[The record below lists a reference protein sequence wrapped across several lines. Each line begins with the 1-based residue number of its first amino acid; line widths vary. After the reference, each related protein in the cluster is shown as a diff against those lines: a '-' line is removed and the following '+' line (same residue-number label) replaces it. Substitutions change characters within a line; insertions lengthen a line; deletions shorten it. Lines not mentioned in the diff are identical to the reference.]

1 MARTHPATSS
11 AALDA
16 RSRLPAA
23 AAAAWATVFAAASAY
38 WAAGGTGGSATIAN
52 DLAERAAARDP
63 GFVATLWTAAALKL
77 LLAALALALARPV
90 AGRLESAVR
99 FAGWASGTALAL
111 YGSLVGLV
119 EFVSMGLGVREVRAG
134 IGHAAVAWYIF
145 LWEPAWVLGG
155 LLFLAAARTAP
166 RPQRLRWFPGSLD
179 HG

>member
-1 MARTHPATSS
+1 MARTRPATSS

-23 AAAAWATVFAAASAY
+23 AAAAWATAFAAASAY

-90 AGRLESAVR
+90 AGRLGSAVR

-111 YGSLVGLV
+111 YGLVGLV
-119 EFVSMGLGVREVRAG
+119 EFVSMGLGIREVPAG
-134 IGHAAVAWYIF
+134 IGHAAIAWYIF

-155 LLFLAAARTAP
+155 ILFLAAARTAP
-166 RPQRLRWFPGSLD
+166 RPQRLRSFPGSLD
-179 HG
+179 NG